1 MSQYATSISDIN
13 HLDIEGE
20 TALMKASKYGDIAI
34 VTDLLSKG
42 ADVHLVNSTGET
54 ALILASQAGYNDIV
68 IKLLDAGSNIHRRS
82 HAGTAIIM
90 AAQEGHTEVLKT
102 LIQAGANI
110 NDVSTDSKDT
120 PLHLV
125 LKHIRERNHLKTL
138 VQLLVDAGA
147 KIKVKNDEEETPLSL
162 ASGLRDPVKTE
173 ILNILKKKK
182 GGRKTLWR
190 RKTQRRTT
198 RRC

>member
-13 HLDIEGE
+13 QLDIEGE
-20 TALMKASKYGDIAI
+20 TALMKASKYGDVAT
-34 VTDLLSKG
+34 VTYLLTKG

-54 ALILASQAGYNDIV
+54 ALVLASQAGYNDIV
-68 IKLLDAGSNIHRRS
+68 IKLLDAGSNIHHRS

-102 LIQAGANI
+102 LIQAGANV
-110 NDVSTDSKDT
+110 NDVSTDSNDT

-138 VQLLVDAGA
+138 VQLLVKA
-147 KIKVKNDEEETPLSL
+147 KANIHAENDEGETPLSL
-162 ASGLRDPVKTE
+162 ESGLQDQVKIN
-173 ILNILKKKK
+173 ILNILNKKK
-182 GGRKTLWR
+182 GGRKT
-190 RKTQRRTT
+190 RKRKSIRNKT
-198 RRC
+198 

>member
-1 MSQYATSISDIN
+1 MSQHATSISDIN
-13 HLDIEGE
+13 QLDIEGE
-20 TALMKASKYGDIAI
+20 TALMKASKYGDVAT
-34 VTDLLSKG
+34 VLTKG
-42 ADVHLVNSTGET
+42 ANVHLVNSTGET

-68 IKLLDAGSNIHRRS
+68 IKLLDAGSKIHHRS

-102 LIQAGANI
+102 LIQAGANV
-110 NDVSTDSKDT
+110 NDVNTDSNDT

-125 LKHIRERNHLKTL
+125 LKHIRERNHLKKL
-138 VQLLVDAGA
+138 VKLLVKA
-147 KIKVKNDEEETPLSL
+147 KANIHAENDEGETPLSL
-162 ASGLRDPVKTE
+162 ASFLRDPVKTE
-173 ILNILKKKK
+173 ILNILNKKK
-182 GGRKTLWR
+182 GGQKTLWR